1 MKFLTPTLVLL
12 LVLAIPA
19 TTFARHNERNDYGRG
34 DYGIDR
40 DDLDDDIVKDIPIP
54 ILFGLVYKNIR
65 SDFGDPRGGG
75 TRLHEG
81 QDIFAPE
88 GTPIV
93 SPTEAIVIR
102 TGEDAESAGNY
113 VYTAN
118 PGGETFRYMH
128 LKDVAN
134 LDPGDKL
141 DAGDYIGTVGDTGN
155 AKGTPYHLHFEMRDE
170 DNEAQD
176 PYPRLEGEFTFKE
189 KASFLEGIFKGI
201 KSDEKYAEFLVENFS
216 ADFKA
221 MVKAKYNLPSV
232 LEDVLEEKGIVSEA
246 TAHTKLTT
254 LFEGLPALIPVGV
267 KDGQTGP
274 SATLL
279 QMYLIFTT
287 EGPARNTLAAA
298 GPTGYFGPASA
309 AALREYQTL
318 NKLPVTGVYDA
329 ATKTHMTKRTS
340 IELQIK

>member
-1 MKFLTPTLVLL
+1 MKFLTSFSVLL

-19 TTFARHNERNDYGRG
+19 TTFARHNDDNDYGRG

-40 DDLDDDIVKDIPIP
+40 DELDDDIVKDIPIP
-54 ILFGLVYKNIR
+54 ILFGLLYKNIR

-81 QDIFAPE
+81 QDLFAPE

-102 TGEDAESAGNY
+102 TGEDAETAGNY

-128 LKDVAN
+128 LKDIAN
-134 LDPGDKL
+134 LDPGDEL

-155 AKGTPYHLHFEMRDE
+155 AKGLPYHLHFEMRDE
-170 DNEAQD
+170 DNKAQD
-176 PYPRLEGEFTFKE
+176 PYPRLEGEFTLKE

-201 KSDEKYAEFLVENFS
+201 RKDEAYAEFLVDTFE

-221 MVKAKYNLPSV
+221 MVKAKHNLPSV

-246 TAHTKLTT
+246 TALAKLTT
-254 LFEGLPALIPVGV
+254 LFEGLPTLIPVGV

-287 EGPARNTLAAA
+287 EGPARNTLAVA

-309 AALREYQTL
+309 AALREYQTI
-318 NKLPVTGVYDA
+318 NKLAVTGVFDA
-329 ATKTHMTKRTS
+329 ATKSHMTKRTN